1 MNEHNDEKLREL
13 LKEAVPPAVELQVT
27 NDLWP
32 QMLRRLDQRDLRVS
46 WIDWFLMGTLVIL
59 LWFFP
64 EAAATLLY
72 QL

>member
-13 LKEAVPPAVELQVT
+13 LKEAVPPAVKLQVT
-27 NDLWP
+27 SDLWP
-32 QMLRRLDQRDLRVS
+32 QMLRRLDQRDLRLS
-46 WIDWFLMGTLVIL
+46 WIDWVLMGALVIL

-64 EAAATLLY
+64 EATATLLY

>member
-1 MNEHNDEKLREL
+1 MNERNDEKLREL
-13 LKEAVPPAVELQVT
+13 LKEAVPPVVELRVT
-27 NDLWP
+27 SDLWP
-32 QMLRRLDQRDLRVS
+32 QMLRRLDQRELRVS
-46 WIDWFLMGTLVIL
+46 WIDWLLMGTLVVL